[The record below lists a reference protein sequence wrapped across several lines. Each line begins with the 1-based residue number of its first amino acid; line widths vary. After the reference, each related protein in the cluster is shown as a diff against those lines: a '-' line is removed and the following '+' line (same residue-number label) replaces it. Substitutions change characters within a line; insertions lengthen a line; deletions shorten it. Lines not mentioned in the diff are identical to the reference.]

1 MMAAADLRLR
11 ATGCCAHGATLRVVT
26 LLAVPLTLALA
37 LADAHA
43 DTALAARHGCLGCH
57 AVEKARVG
65 PALRDVARRYAG
77 QPDAGTRLVRKVR
90 EGGRGQWGHVPMPAH
105 PRLSEDEARRLVD
118 WVLALP
124 R

>member
-1 MMAAADLRLR
+1 MSADDALPRSSACARR
-11 ATGCCAHGATLRVVT
+11 ATWRVLT
-26 LLAVPLTLALA
+26 LLAWSLWLAMPQA
-37 LADAHA
+37 RADA
-43 DTALAARHGCLGCH
+43 TLAARQGCLGCH

-65 PALRDVARRYAG
+65 PALREVARRYAG
-77 QPDAGTRLVRKVR
+77 QPDAAARLVRKVR

-105 PRLSEDEARRLVD
+105 PRLAEDDARRLVD